1 MFSPTTQYMTKMCVC
16 TVWHVVEGLVGG
28 AFAWEGVEEQ
38 DIWWLCAWCVGLRSG
53 SWRRPR

>member
-28 AFAWEGVEEQ
+28 AFAWEGHG
-38 DIWWLCAWCVGLRSG
+38 GLLRGKTSG
-53 SWRRPR
+53 GSVHGVWG